1 MSEADAGGDAASE
14 NPEGGETDRGA
25 ANPTRLPLNGGMGR
39 AVRAG
44 LSGEAISAHGVLE
57 AIGGWRGIAE
67 TLTPGLLFLVVY
79 SFTKDEKLAIVPPA
93 VLALIAIAIRLV
105 RKESIISAISGAIG
119 VGIAIAATLVTGK
132 GEGYY
137 IPGFWT
143 NGAWILGLLVSILV
157 RWPLIGFV
165 MGALRGDLLSWR
177 KDRVLSRVALWLTTV
192 WLGMFVARLAVQ
204 LPLFYSEQVE
214 ALGVARLVMG
224 VPLFALVVIFTWMV
238 LSRLRES
245 SDVSIDETTEDASDS
260 PPSP

>member
-1 MSEADAGGDAASE
+1 MSAEDAAGDVVSGNPGGGDADNGSQ
-14 NPEGGETDRGA
+14 D
-25 ANPTRLPLNGGMGR
+25 PTKLPLNGGMGR

-44 LSGEAISAHGVLE
+44 LRGEALSARGVLE

-67 TLTPGLLFLVVY
+67 TLIPGLLFLAVY

-93 VLALIAIAIRLV
+93 VLAFVAVILRLV
-105 RKESIISAISGAIG
+105 RKESVISAISGAVG
-119 VGIAIAATLVTGK
+119 VGIAIAATLITGK

-143 NGAWILGLLVSILV
+143 NGAWIFGLLVSVLV
-157 RWPLIGFV
+157 RWPLMGFAI
-165 MGALRGDLLSWR
+165 GALQGDLLSWR

-192 WLGMFVARLAVQ
+192 WLAMFVARLAIQ
-204 LPLFYSEQVE
+204 LPLFYSGQVE

-224 VPLFALVVIFTWMV
+224 VPLFALVVILTWMV

-245 SDVSIDETTEDASDS
+245 FDVSLEETAEDSDGS
-260 PPSP
+260 HPMS